1 MTAAEPGAQAPP
13 PTLTVCIVV
22 FRPEPATIEATL
34 RSLGRALERLG
45 GEPAKLFIVDN
56 TPEENERGWLEA
68 LPPGLASEVISG
80 HGNIGYGRAN
90 NLVLGRTGRFHL
102 VLNPDV
108 EMDAEALSRALA
120 FMADNPDCGLV
131 TPAAF
136 HPDGR
141 RQYLCKRYP
150 SVLDLLLRGFA
161 PRPVRQLFR
170 RRLDRYEMRDR
181 IGEAVVWDPPIVS
194 GCFMLLRGEIFRALD
209 GFDPRY
215 LLYFEDFDLSLR
227 AGRITRIAYVPAVRI
242 VHGGGST
249 AKKGLWHIREFVR
262 SARIFFASHAHRL
275 Y

>member
-1 MTAAEPGAQAPP
+1 M
-13 PTLTVCIVV
+13 LTVCIVV
-22 FRPEPATIEATL
+22 FRPEPAIVEATL
-34 RSLGRALERLG
+34 RSLGRALERLQ

-56 TPEENERGWLEA
+56 TPEETERGWLKA
-68 LPPGLASEVISG
+68 VPSWLPVEVISG
-80 HGNIGYGRAN
+80 QGNIGYGRAN
-90 NLVLGRTGRFHL
+90 NLVIDRAGRFHL

-108 EMDAEALSRALA
+108 EMDPEALSHALA
-120 FMADNPDCGLV
+120 FMNDNPDCGLV

-150 SVLDLLLRGFA
+150 SVFDLLLRGFA
-161 PRPVRQLFR
+161 PGPVRQFFR
-170 RRLDRYEMRDR
+170 RRLDHYEMRGR

-194 GCFMLLRGEIFRALD
+194 GCFMLFRGAVFRALG

-227 AGRITRIAYVPAVRI
+227 AGRMTRIAYVPDVRI
-242 VHGGGST
+242 VHGGGSS
-249 AKKGLWHIREFVR
+249 AKKGPWHIREFIR
-262 SARIFFASHAHRL
+262 SARIFFSAHGRKL